1 MSVSS
6 FFKHIDTELPEPQR
20 ARQLLIWC
28 SNRAMN
34 EPAGQAPEASSS
46 KQKSAN
52 SGKDP
57 PALSAAQADILK
69 RTQESIIK
77 MLAEKKV
84 DTNVYGGSGS
94 QSDSNRPLKENE
106 QNVKNRARESR
117 FNGHIQRCEPYFI
130 RQYTL
135 YIQRLCVQ

>member
-1 MSVSS
+1 MG
-6 FFKHIDTELPEPQR
+6 QR
-20 ARQLLIWC
+20 YVIIIKFG
-28 SNRAMN
+28 RALR
-34 EPAGQAPEASSS
+34 ADAHHL
-46 KQKSAN
+46 
-52 SGKDP
+52 
-57 PALSAAQADILK
+57 ALSAAQADILK

-106 QNVKNRARESR
+106 QNVKNRARELR
-117 FNGHIQRCEPYFI
+117 FNGHIQRCEPCFI
-130 RQYTL
+130 RHYPS